1 MLIYSIFLSV
11 IFHLTLYNILK
22 MRYHVSVIIFL
33 LLVDCKEEQNP

>member
-1 MLIYSIFLSV
+1 MIIYSIFFLLF
-11 IFHLTLYNILK
+11 FHLTLYNILK

>member
-1 MLIYSIFLSV
+1 MLIYSIFFLL
-11 IFHLTLYNILK
+11 FFYLALYNILK